1 MKDKKGITIT
11 NAFQKILD
19 ESNHKPNK
27 NEFSNRSMKSWLE
40 KNIMEMYSI
49 HNKGKS
55 VAAERFIRIVKNKT
69 NKDMTSISKSMY
81 IDKLDNIMN
90 KYNNAYHRAIKM
102 KPVDL
107 KQSTYIDFNKEIN
120 KEDPKYKVGDNVR
133 ISKYKNIFAKAYV
146 PNRCEEIFA
155 ITKFRNIALW
165 TNVISDLNG
174 EEIVR
179 TIYEKNLQKTN
190 QKELR
195 VEKAIK
201 RKGNKLHVKWK
212 GYGCSFNSWIDK

>member
-1 MKDKKGITIT
+1 
-11 NAFQKILD
+11 
-19 ESNHKPNK
+19 
-27 NEFSNRSMKSWLE
+27 
-40 KNIMEMYSI
+40 
-49 HNKGKS
+49 
-55 VAAERFIRIVKNKT
+55 
-69 NKDMTSISKSMY
+69 
-81 IDKLDNIMN
+81 
-90 KYNNAYHRAIKM
+90 M
-102 KPVDL
+102 KPVDV
-107 KQSTYIDFNKEIN
+107 KSSKCVDFNKEN
-120 KEDPKYKVGDNVR
+120 KKKGPKYKVGDNVR